1 MHKQIQRRHIA
12 RLLPIVALLA
22 SAGIHAH
29 AAGQPADPAVAEL
42 RAELARIQAENARLR
57 EALAVQSGATAP
69 APALVPGRG
78 ARPHRL
84 RPRRRPRLLAR

>member
-29 AAGQPADPAVAEL
+29 AAGQSADPAVAEL

-69 APALVPGRG
+69 APAPFQPRR
-78 ARPHRL
+78 RPHRL
-84 RPRRRPRLLAR
+84 RPKRRPRRLAR